1 MAFITPMGIVS
12 LFSDMTHE
20 GAKNILGKYL
30 NLTGAS
36 AATIGFVS
44 GIGELCGYSLSS
56 AFGFVA
62 DKAKR
67 YWSLVII
74 GYAMQVLTIPAL
86 ALIPENGW
94 VAACGL
100 VIPRSMRSTGFGIFE
115 TDFGIAWFLGS

>member
-74 GYAMQVLTIPAL
+74 G
-86 ALIPENGW
+86 
-94 VAACGL
+94 
-100 VIPRSMRSTGFGIFE
+100 
-115 TDFGIAWFLGS
+115 